1 MSVVS
6 PKEIDGETY
15 YTTQEA
21 CDYLGVSRETL
32 NQMTKDGRLGK
43 YRQGFTRTVYY
54 RKTELDELRR
64 IRRVN
69 DEGEQTDI

>member
-1 MSVVS
+1 MSLVS

-32 NQMTKDGRLGK
+32 NQMAKDGRLSK
-43 YRQGFTRTVYY
+43 YRQGFARTIYY
-54 RKTELDELRR
+54 RKTELDDLKR
-64 IRRVN
+64 IRRVDDDDN
-69 DEGEQTDI
+69 E